1 MAQGHLVS
9 LTTGALDDYGKSIM
23 TQGHSYALLDY
34 RKEDNKYIVRDPRGP
49 TNVFGKEVRNK
60 IG

>member
-1 MAQGHLVS
+1 

-23 TQGHSYALLDY
+23 TQGHSYALLDF

-60 IG
+60 IR